1 MIETELKHTTK
12 WTPARITPSEAIY
25 RKGFTGP
32 AFGVTLDDED
42 NIVVL
47 MEGEDGEWQPTSSF
61 PFQVVDEIEDLLVET
76 IQEAIPVIAERLQM
90 RD

>member
-1 MIETELKHTTK
+1 MVQDTIEKTMK
-12 WTPARITPSEAIY
+12 WIPARVTPPEAIY
-25 RKGFTGP
+25 CKGFTGP

-47 MEGEDGEWQPTSSF
+47 MEGEDGEWHPTTRF

-76 IQEAIPVIAERLQM
+76 TPEAIPIIAKWHPM